1 MKKIWKPLLAG
12 IVIIA
17 AAWLIVSGLAEKST
31 NSTGAN
37 AGDGSSLAAI
47 DKALASG
54 KPTLLLLRS
63 ET

>member
-1 MKKIWKPLLAG
+1 MKNIWKPLVVA
-12 IVIIA
+12 VVVIA
-17 AAWLIVSGLAEKST
+17 AAFLIISGLAEKNTDS
-31 NSTGAN
+31 SGAN
-37 AGDGSSLAAI
+37 TDSGSSLAAI